1 MPSKNTQKRYQLI
14 KHGSE
19 FRLELQGEAEIRD
32 PGPHDVVIR
41 VRATSINRRDIMIW
55 RGAYP
60 IGDRV
65 SVVLLDIDRRHKL
78 RTQRGL
84 QIDARLR
91 W

>member
-41 VRATSINRRDIMIW
+41 VRATSINRRD
-55 RGAYP
+55 
-60 IGDRV
+60 
-65 SVVLLDIDRRHKL
+65 
-78 RTQRGL
+78 
-84 QIDARLR
+84 
-91 W
+91 